1 MMMVKF
7 KLNRRQIRWARLSLA
22 VLYFVLLA
30 VAVVNEAK
38 GQYALARV
46 RAQVVEYSP
55 GGAAAAY
62 GRMLRDYP
70 LSLAAVPARQNLAQL
85 RREHPAAIGPMRV
98 YSWQF
103 SFAER
108 WFGLGFRPESVD
120 WLPLL
125 GWMVCGLMLLAAC
138 FVRIGRRSHW
148 SHSILALAAF
158 ATLGTVLIWAWYGL
172 SIGRWA
178 SWLAGGAA
186 LVLSRPMP
194 LHIATWALI
203 LATAALVAAPLRR
216 PRPRWKTDKQVRPS
230 SPTDPRMAIL
240 YLDAQRAEKRC
251 SSAEYARRRE
261 AILAG
266 I

>member
-1 MMMVKF
+1 MMVKF
-7 KLNRRQIRWARLSLA
+7 KLNRRQIRWARVGLS
-22 VLYFVLLA
+22 VLYFALFT
-30 VAVVNEAK
+30 VALVREAR

-46 RAQVVEYSP
+46 RAQIVEYSP

-70 LSLAAVPARQNLAQL
+70 LTFAAVPARQSLAQL
-85 RREHPAAIGPMRV
+85 KREHPAAIGPMRV
-98 YSWQF
+98 YSWQL

-125 GWMVCGLMLLAAC
+125 GWMVCGLALLPAC
-138 FVRIGRRSHW
+138 FIRIGRRSHW
-148 SHSILALAAF
+148 SHSMLALAGF
-158 ATLGTVLIWAWYGL
+158 ATLGTLLIWAWYGL
-172 SIGRWA
+172 SVGRWA

-186 LVLSRPMP
+186 LALSCPMA
-194 LHIATWALI
+194 LHVATWALI
-203 LATAALVAAPLRR
+203 IAAAALVAAPLRR
-216 PRPRWKTDKQVRPS
+216 QRPRWETDKQIRPS

-251 SSAEYARRRE
+251 SASEYSRRRD

>member
-1 MMMVKF
+1 MMVKF

-138 FVRIGRRSHW
+138 FVQGRH
-148 SHSILALAAF
+148 
-158 ATLGTVLIWAWYGL
+158 Y
-172 SIGRWA
+172 
-178 SWLAGGAA
+178 
-186 LVLSRPMP
+186 
-194 LHIATWALI
+194 
-203 LATAALVAAPLRR
+203 
-216 PRPRWKTDKQVRPS
+216 
-230 SPTDPRMAIL
+230 
-240 YLDAQRAEKRC
+240 
-251 SSAEYARRRE
+251 
-261 AILAG
+261 
-266 I
+266 

>member
-1 MMMVKF
+1 MMVKF

-30 VAVVNEAK
+30 VAVVNEAQ

-46 RAQVVEYSP
+46 RSQVVEYSP

-70 LSLAAVPARQNLAQL
+70 LSLAAVPARHSLVQL
-85 RREHPAAIGPMRV
+85 RREHPTAIGPMRV

-103 SFAER
+103 SLAER
-108 WFGLGFRPESVD
+108 WFGSGFRPESVD

-125 GWMVCGLMLLAAC
+125 GWTVCGLMLLAAC

-172 SIGRWA
+172 SVGRWA

-216 PRPRWKTDKQVRPS
+216 PRPTWKTDKQVRPS